1 MAAVGFSGARAQSD
15 AFEFQRRAGGGAQ
28 NRSSTPA
35 AKASAKS
42 AGHHSTD
49 KPGAPT
55 IGLQGSAK
63 KATNNK
69 GVEALDEQV
78 LRAGFLRKVYGLL
91 TAQMIGTIVIAGA
104 CMAVPVIRT
113 TLLSLSMTETW
124 WLRLAMW
131 LPSAT
136 SLLALKLNAK
146 SYPTN
151 LYLLAVFTVAMSIQ
165 VGFVC
170 AVFQE
175 AGHGYL
181 VLQAFAGTAV
191 IFMGLSAYTLISGK
205 NFSFIGGFL
214 SVALWGLVLSG
225 FLGIF
230 FPQLVPSLA
239 FGCVGALTFCGYILF
254 DTWRLQKQFGY
265 DDYIGATIELYLDIV
280 NLFLYILKILAALS
294 KKPKESRD

>member
-1 MAAVGFSGARAQSD
+1 MAAAAVSSRPRAQSN
-15 AFEFQRRAGGGAQ
+15 AFEFQRRAGGSAQ

-35 AKASAKS
+35 AKASAKT
-42 AGHHSTD
+42 AGHSSAC
-49 KPGAPT
+49 KLGAPT
-55 IGLQGSAK
+55 VGLQGAAK
-63 KATNNK
+63 NVTNNK
-69 GVEALDEQV
+69 GVGALDEHV

-91 TAQMIGTIVIAGA
+91 TAQMVVTVVIAGA
-104 CMAVPVIRT
+104 CMVVPVIRT
-113 TLLSLSMTETW
+113 TLLSLSMAQPW
-124 WLRLAMW
+124 WFRLAMW

-136 SLLALKLNAK
+136 SLLALKLNEK
-146 SYPTN
+146 SYPAN
-151 LYLLAVFTVAMSIQ
+151 LYLLAVFTLAMSIQ
-165 VGFVC
+165 VGLVC

-181 VLQAFAGTAV
+181 VLQAFVATAV

-214 SVALWGLVLSG
+214 SVALWGLVLCG

-230 FPQLVPSLA
+230 FPHLVPSLA

-280 NLFLYILKILAALS
+280 NLFLYILEILASLS
-294 KKPKESRD
+294 KKAKD